1 MFRFGNIEYLYLLVI
16 IPVLILLFMI
26 LFSLRK
32 KALRRFGNMQ
42 VIEPLMPAL
51 SFVRPVIKFMLIVL
65 ALTSLIFGIARPQFG
80 SKLREIKR
88 EGVEII
94 IALDVS
100 NSMMAEDIQPNRL
113 ERAKQAIAKM
123 VDRLVN
129 DKIGLIVFA
138 GDAYIQIPITTDYVS
153 AKLFLNTISTEI
165 VPKQGTAIGSAIE
178 LGMKSFTQQE
188 ETSKALIII
197 TDGEN
202 HEDDAIET
210 AKTAVEKG
218 LRVHTIGIG
227 LPKGAPIPIYSGQQ
241 KNYLKD
247 NSGETVISKLDEDML
262 RKIAAAGQGVYI
274 RSTDTRVGL
283 DKLFDEINKMEKQEM
298 EASSR
303 FGRRS
308 WASMLLEISS
318 ATMISIPSVV
328 TFCQRLVDCG
338 RARTMTTDAI
348 TSNLIPKIICLNT
361 CLKVILSCS
370 SDLVLDTWIVAK
382 APLSLQ
388 MYQPVN
394 GTSRNRRY
402 SRSGLANVRLLNIF
416 YLLCILNP
424 RGFLYK
430 FISPVKIFLVIG
442 CNGFFLGEFHQVGK
456 V

>member
-1 MFRFGNIEYLYLLVI
+1 MFRFGHIEYLYLLII
-16 IPVLILLFMI
+16 IPVLTLLFMI
-26 LFSLRK
+26 LFGMRK
-32 KALRRFGNMQ
+32 KALKRFGNLQ
-42 VIEPLMPAL
+42 VIEQLMPAL
-51 SFVRPVIKFMLIVL
+51 SLARPVIKFMLILL

-100 NSMMAEDIQPNRL
+100 NSMMAEDIKPNRL

-153 AKLFLNTISTEI
+153 AKLFLNTISTDI

-202 HEDDAIET
+202 HEDDAMEV
-210 AKTAVEKG
+210 ARTAVEKG
-218 LRVHTIGIG
+218 VRVHTIGIG
-227 LPKGAPIPIYSGQQ
+227 LPKGAPIPVYNGGQ
-241 KNYLKD
+241 KNYLRD

-262 RKIAAAGQGVYI
+262 RKIAVAGEGVYI

-298 EASSR
+298 EAKVYSDYDER
-303 FGRRS
+303 FQYVF
-308 WASMLLEISS
+308 AIALFFLLLEFFILERKNKWLS
-318 ATMISIPSVV
+318 
-328 TFCQRLVDCG
+328 
-338 RARTMTTDAI
+338 
-348 TSNLIPKIICLNT
+348 KIKLFD
-361 CLKVILSCS
+361 K
-370 SDLVLDTWIVAK
+370 
-382 APLSLQ
+382 Q
-388 MYQPVN
+388 
-394 GTSRNRRY
+394 
-402 SRSGLANVRLLNIF
+402 
-416 YLLCILNP
+416 
-424 RGFLYK
+424 
-430 FISPVKIFLVIG
+430 
-442 CNGFFLGEFHQVGK
+442 
-456 V
+456 